1 MRFAPLETVMKLDRA
16 QPNTSL
22 YRSTTGQALA
32 VRYDGASNTIEIVEA
47 DWASDGVHG
56 GVLPRSMVQQ
66 RPLPTKVTKLRT
78 RRR

>member
-1 MRFAPLETVMKLDRA
+1 MALDRA
-16 QPNTSL
+16 HPTAPH

-32 VRYDGASNTIEIVEA
+32 VRYDSASNTIHIVEA

-56 GVLPRSMVQQ
+56 GVLPRNMVQQ
-66 RPLPTKVTKLRT
+66 RPVPTNVTKLRA